1 MSLQEF
7 KCPSC
12 GGAISFD
19 SATQKL
25 KCPYC
30 DTEFEVDAIKEY
42 NEDLSG
48 FKEEGYSKEAS
59 WENSNSY
66 WETDEGMKVYVCE
79 SCGGEIITD
88 DTTAATSCPYCGNPV
103 VMKEQLSGDLKPDY
117 VIPFKLDKKAA
128 VNALKEHMSNK
139 KLLPKCF
146 KDENHIDEIKGIYV
160 PFWLFDAESIGSFKF
175 KGTRTRIWSDSDWNY
190 TETSHYSIVRVGGM
204 EFDNIPVDGSE
215 KMPDD
220 LMESLEPFDFSQAM
234 DFKTAYL
241 AGYFA
246 DRYDVDA
253 LSSNARANDR
263 VRSSTESVIR
273 STINGY
279 STLTPEYTGVDIK
292 PGQVKY
298 AMYPVWLL
306 NTTYR
311 GEKFTFAMNG
321 QTGKI
326 AGNMPVD
333 KGQAWLW
340 RGIFTLI
347 FGAAAFLFVTLFGLL

>member
-19 SATQKL
+19 SSTQKL

-42 NEDLSG
+42 NEDLVNETG
-48 FKEEGYSKEAS
+48 ADYSEEAS
-59 WENSNSY
+59 WENSDSY
-66 WETDEGMKVYVCE
+66 WGAEEGMKVYVCN
-79 SCGGEIITD
+79 SCGGEIIAD
-88 DTTAATSCPYCGNPV
+88 STTAAASCPYCGNPV
-103 VMKEQLSGDLKPDY
+103 VMKEQLSGDFKPDY
-117 VIPFKLDKKAA
+117 VIPFKLDKNAA
-128 VNALKEHMSNK
+128 INALKDHMSNK

-146 KDENHIDEIKGIYV
+146 KDENHIDEVKGIYV
-160 PFWLFDAESIGSFKF
+160 PFWLFDADSIGSFKY
-175 KGTRTRIWSDSDWNY
+175 KGSRTRIWSDKDWNY
-190 TETSHYSIVRVGGM
+190 TETSYYSVVRVGGM
-204 EFDNIPVDGSE
+204 EFNNIPVDGSE

-220 LMESLEPFDFSQAM
+220 LMESLEPFDFSQAV

-253 LSSNARANDR
+253 KASNDRANNR

-273 STINGY
+273 STVNGY
-279 STLTPEYTGVDIK
+279 STLIPEFSQVDIR

-298 AMYPVWLL
+298 ALYPVWML
-306 NTTYR
+306 NTIYR
-311 GEKFTFAMNG
+311 GEKFTFAING

-326 AGNMPVD
+326 DGNMPVD
-333 KGQAWLW
+333 KGQAWKW
-340 RGIFTLI
+340 RIIFTAI
-347 FGAAAFLFVTLFGLL
+347 FGAAAFAITSLLGLF